1 MNYFDWSQEYN
12 DTAAELA
19 NVIERL
25 KAKRKGLPKVEK
37 KELDIKIA
45 KYKIYY
51 NECIQIADH
60 LLTRHKGAA

>member
-12 DTAAELA
+12 NTAAELA

-25 KAKRKGLPKVEK
+25 KAKRRGLSKVEK
-37 KELDIKIA
+37 KELNIKIA

-51 NECIQIADH
+51 NECVQIADH
-60 LLTRHKGAA
+60 LLARHKGVA

>member
-12 DTAAELA
+12 NTAAELA

-25 KAKRKGLPKVEK
+25 KAKRRGLSKVEK
-37 KELDIKIA
+37 KELNIKIA

-51 NECIQIADH
+51 NECVQIADH
-60 LLTRHKGAA
+60 LLARHKGAA